1 VFEPNDSGLSF
12 IKQHHIQRLYL
23 RLFDVTV
30 NTACYK
36 KRYDT
41 LSAEALASP
50 PSLTFVPSG
59 DIFRM
64 KKSLHKDIYICRFFV
79 TLQ

>member
-1 VFEPNDSGLSF
+1 LAKVFESNDSDLLF
-12 IKQHHIQRLYL
+12 TKQHHIQRLYL

-41 LSAEALASP
+41 LSAEALASLRT
-50 PSLTFVPSG
+50 SC
-59 DIFRM
+59 DNWR
-64 KKSLHKDIYICRFFV
+64 
-79 TLQ
+79 Q